1 MKKDGVLSIGIDY
14 KKELN
19 KFINDFENSFS
30 ELSKNKQIE
39 EGVQEQFQSVIAE
52 MRQFKSTINNE
63 IDKLGE
69 SKVSQS
75 SFKSFKQTVNNNL
88 STIKEDIDK
97 LDTSLSALTDQMGL
111 LSNGIDISKISQQ
124 FAEWQSYIEAT
135 HQTISNLIDVLN
147 NQGISLFSFDPNSV
161 QNVKNIIKNI
171 DKEISLLDKDT
182 GATYELFNY
191 DQAQQELNGLSAK
204 LVSTVEQL
212 ENLKKQASTMDSSS
226 IGFQKTQGEIA
237 LLELRA
243 ARINEVIDSLFDATE
258 KNNIKINIDD
268 SFFDTY
274 DKYTSNLSERYDA
287 IVELAKNARK
297 ALKDIIDSENNSLV
311 KVSSEM
317 NANSAEFVGTVTIET
332 SGSEL
337 WKKLYPSIN
346 ELQDILNNNPVVAPI
361 KLVIAPTAIS
371 NKDGEDNNIS
381 KRYSKKYSKVLAQ
394 TNEDAVIDLE
404 GVYKK
409 TFTSIMDAAVSYAKD
424 TIKKIQDTFDKNL
437 INIKFDISKEEQ
449 EKINNFILSNKDG
462 NKIDISGQIL
472 KAKKD
477 IEDLN
482 KSIEKTSTLLQE
494 AKAKGNVKFDG
505 FDKLAQDISKN
516 INELEQLQNIL
527 KALQNIE
534 ITVARANGISS
545 VTEIEN
551 QWESL
556 EKHIINATKLDG
568 SFRKN
573 IKIDKIASEYQKYID
588 MGGTNSISDIS
599 KIKNNKETINSI
611 INKVKELNSQKV
623 DNSKIDNVNNDL
635 STTKVL
641 LDDIVLRIDNL
652 IELTRKIG
660 NTFYK
665 IFKPESTSDLNKQ
678 WDLISKKF
686 QSIADNS
693 GKINLSKQK
702 KEIKELLLMFL
713 EYQKLGGTKTPIDLT
728 DNIETIAKL
737 NKEYN
742 KLDKVNGQND
752 SANINKEKENFNTV
766 ETSVGQLTS
775 AINKKTDAIKEEANT
790 MELAARAEVKSIGK
804 IIQAIQSLIDKIE
817 TIPNID
823 IKISDK
829 LLAGSQQPE
838 ARNKGQKNTNKIDI
852 PQTDK
857 EKSAMEDM
865 SSATER
871 AVQSTEDFTKATED
885 TSTSLENF
893 KEKTWKI
900 ISQVGEASD
909 DRFSA
914 TYEKNKGQI
923 AAVTWRAVKDDEG
936 NYVYDELGDKEYT
949 QSVTTISN
957 YQKLEKEIISAD
969 NALRKLEDD
978 KKAILEL
985 DSKADTTFIQAQID
999 DQKEYIKLLEQTITY
1014 IANVKSVVQKEDG
1027 SEEEVYSYFID
1038 EQAIQNARLK
1048 AKRDY
1053 ELSSGAKQEKKS
1065 ATQTASDEK
1074 KKLANITQ
1082 VNRALSKQQ
1091 ISIEKIERTYNK
1103 AVNPDLDKFVS
1114 NTNDLTELE
1123 TEKNKIITLINKLKN
1138 QPRTSSNEDE
1148 FLELERLIARYKQLA
1163 KYKLV
1168 ANNPTKQE
1176 LGGQKLDILISEKIA
1191 DYDKLIAKA
1200 QTYGEETKNIVEE
1213 LKKQRYLLSQTDNAG
1228 NYIATVDSYY
1238 DARDFLKVRTAD
1250 FQSFEALNKIKQR
1263 EKQLDQSI
1271 VDNALS
1277 DQISAWRQIQ
1287 SIREKIVRATSTEE
1301 IEALKES
1308 KKYYQEKYI
1317 TANKILKA
1325 HSDLYNKEEQMLKL
1339 EQIRLETNAKI
1350 AHYKGNKEKI
1360 SNDATNK
1367 QISKAINST
1376 KNRINTLSNNPELSD
1391 QFNNIIKQIGNYD
1404 GLQIETLPDLTEEFQ
1419 NVKNKIDALNKDLA
1433 SGKITLEDYN
1443 NTVESIISNYT
1454 NLVEVER
1461 QIAKE
1466 IQDQKEKQIKTGQDF
1481 LQEQQDYL
1489 STTQENEAIQKN
1501 KDVYQ
1506 ELLSTIK
1513 EYSDVKKRLANN
1525 KALDGDIE
1533 RADILESK
1541 IYDLQHKGI
1550 LSTSQINKSNRL
1562 LDELYSQIIKIEKE
1576 VNKNNKNSITS
1587 LYDNL
1592 NVYEG
1597 NINKLKSSKSYDKN
1611 SKYAQA
1617 LDEYSNKFQIYKNA
1631 VTEANNLEIV
1641 DEGTIENIQ
1650 RLKKEV
1656 DDAAISVKNMYKG
1669 STSLSRDKLYDKVHK
1684 YMKDNTG
1691 ISKDF
1696 KIELQQILNTLDQ
1709 LGSEADVS
1717 DLTDQ
1722 FYKLKFQ
1729 IREAGQ
1735 EGKSFLDIIKNK
1747 AMYGLAAQIGMY
1759 FGFNDIIRYIR
1770 EGVSVVK
1777 ELDTALTEM
1786 RKVSDETVDSLKD
1799 FQKASFDVAKQI
1811 GTTAL
1816 EVQNSTADF
1825 MRLGYALDDASQ
1837 LSVDANIY
1845 ANVGDMDISEAT
1857 EHMISSIQAWQS
1869 EFTSTA
1875 EASTNIIDRYNE
1887 VGNRFAITSADI
1899 GSAMERS
1906 AAALKAA
1913 GNDLNESIGLI
1924 VAGNLI
1930 QQDADTTAN
1939 ALKVLSLRI
1948 RGSKADLEEL
1958 GESTDDLADSTSKLR
1973 EQVKAL
1979 TGVDIMLDEN
1989 TYKSTAT
1996 IIQELGAVWDKL
2008 TDVSKSATLE
2018 ILAGKTRASTVAGL
2032 IENYKTIGSV
2042 IKTAE
2047 QSAGSAREEN
2057 LRYIESIEGRLNI
2070 LSTQAQEFWYTFI
2083 NSDAIKDG
2091 ITLLTNLLE
2100 VLTKIV
2106 DTFGSL
2112 GTVATI
2118 GGAVLGAQGYGLT

>member
-30 ELSKNKQIE
+30 ELSKNNQIE
-39 EGVQEQFQSVIAE
+39 KGIQEQFQSVIAE

-88 STIKEDIDK
+88 STIREDIDK

-124 FAEWQSYIEAT
+124 FAEWQSYVEVT
-135 HQTISNLIDVLN
+135 HQSISNLIDVLN
-147 NQGISLFSFDPNSV
+147 NQGISLFSFDTNSV

-171 DKEISLLDKDT
+171 DKEINLLDKDT

-212 ENLKKQASTMDSSS
+212 ENLKKQASTMDASS

-274 DKYTSNLSERYDA
+274 DKYTSDLSERYDA

-311 KVSSEM
+311 KVSSKM
-317 NANSAEFVGTVTIET
+317 NSNSAEFVGTVTIET
-332 SGSEL
+332 SGTEL
-337 WKKLYPSIN
+337 WEKLYPSIN
-346 ELQDILNNNPVVAPI
+346 ELQGILNNNPVVAPI
-361 KLVIAPTAIS
+361 KLVVAPTAMS
-371 NKDGEDNNIS
+371 NKDGEENSIS
-381 KRYSKKYSKVLAQ
+381 KRYSKKYSKILAQ

-424 TIKKIQDTFDKNL
+424 TIKKIQATFDKNL
-437 INIKFDISKEEQ
+437 INIKFDINKEEQ

-462 NKIDISGQIL
+462 KKIDISGQIT
-472 KAKKD
+472 KAKKE

-482 KSIEKTSTLLQE
+482 QSIEKTSTLLQE
-494 AKAKGNVKFDG
+494 AKEKGNVRFDG

-545 VTEIEN
+545 VTDIEN

-556 EKHIINATKLDG
+556 EKRIVNATKLDG

-573 IKIDKIASEYQKYID
+573 IKIDRIASEYQKYID
-588 MGGTNSISDIS
+588 MGGTNSIFDIS
-599 KIKNNKETINSI
+599 KIKNNKETINTI

-665 IFKPESTSDLNKQ
+665 IFKSDNTTDLNKQ

-686 QSIADNS
+686 QSIADSS

-702 KEIKELLLMFL
+702 KEIKEFLLMFL
-713 EYQKLGGTKTPIDLT
+713 EYQKLGGTKTPFDLT
-728 DNIETIAKL
+728 DNIKTIEKL

-742 KLDKVNGQND
+742 KFDKTSSQNT
-752 SANINKEKENFNTV
+752 SSYTSKEKENFNTV
-766 ETSVGQLTS
+766 KASVGQLTS
-775 AINKKTDAIKEEANT
+775 EINKKTDAIKVEANT
-790 MELAARAEVKSIGK
+790 MEIAARAEVKSIGK
-804 IIQAIQSLIDKIE
+804 ITQAIQSLIDKIE

-829 LLAGSQQPE
+829 LLADSQQPE

-857 EKSAMEDM
+857 EKSSMEDM

-885 TSTSLENF
+885 TSISLENF

-936 NYVYDELGDKEYT
+936 NYVYDEFGDKEYT
-949 QSVTTISN
+949 KSVTTISN

-1014 IANVKSVVQKEDG
+1014 IANVKSIVQKEDG

-1123 TEKNKIITLINKLKN
+1123 TEKSKIIILINKLKN
-1138 QPRTSSNEDE
+1138 QPRASSNEDE
-1148 FLELERLIARYKQLA
+1148 FLELERLIARYKQLV

-1263 EKQLDQSI
+1263 EKQSDQSY
-1271 VDNALS
+1271 VDRALQ
-1277 DQISAWRQIQ
+1277 DQISAWTQIQ

-1301 IEALKES
+1301 VDALKDS
-1308 KKYYQEKYI
+1308 KKYYQEQYI
-1317 TANKILKA
+1317 TANKILKV

-1376 KNRINTLSNNPELSD
+1376 KNRINTLSNNPELSS
-1391 QFNNIIKQIGNYD
+1391 QFNNNIKQIGSYD
-1404 GLQIETLPDLTEEFQ
+1404 SQQIKALPDLTEEFQ
-1419 NVKNKIDALNKDLA
+1419 NVKKQIDALNKDLA

-1461 QIAKE
+1461 QIVKE
-1466 IQDQKEKQIKTGQDF
+1466 IQDQKEKQLKTGQDF

-1501 KDVYQ
+1501 KNAYQ
-1506 ELLSTIK
+1506 DLIDTIK
-1513 EYSDVKKRLANN
+1513 EYSNVRKRLASN
-1525 KALDGDIE
+1525 KALDGDVE
-1533 RADILESK
+1533 LADKLENK
-1541 IYDLQHKGI
+1541 IYDLQNQGI
-1550 LSTSQINKSNRL
+1550 LSSSQIDKSNRL
-1562 LDELYSQIIKIEKE
+1562 LDELYNQIIKIEKE
-1576 VNKNNKNSITS
+1576 VNKSNKETIDNYYNKLNTYEGFISRLNNNKN
-1587 LYDNL
+1587 YDVDSQYANEIKK
-1592 NVYEG
+1592 YQ
-1597 NINKLKSSKSYDKN
+1597 DKYN
-1611 SKYAQA
+1611 T
-1617 LDEYSNKFQIYKNA
+1617 YKNA
-1631 VTEANNLEIV
+1631 INNARKLDIV
-1641 DEGTIENIQ
+1641 DENTLRNIEA
-1650 RLKKEV
+1650 LKKEL
-1656 DDAAISVKNMYKG
+1656 DDATISIKNMDKG
-1669 STSLSRDKLYDKVHK
+1669 SSSLSRGKLQDKITK
-1684 YMKDNTG
+1684 YLHDNTL
-1691 ISKDF
+1691 ISKEF
-1696 KIELQQILNTLDQ
+1696 RQELEDIIYTLDIMKSKANVAQ
-1709 LGSEADVS
+1709 LQDDFNRV
-1717 DLTDQ
+1717 
-1722 FYKLKFQ
+1722 KIK

-1735 EGKSFLDIIKNK
+1735 EGKTFFDIIKNK

-1770 EGVSVVK
+1770 EGISVVG
-1777 ELDTALTEM
+1777 EYDDALTNISYTM
-1786 RKVSDETVDSLKD
+1786 DLTKSQLDDLGSSVLDLASNM
-1799 FQKASFDVAKQI
+1799 KASISDAMQVAQ
-1811 GTTAL
+1811 
-1816 EVQNSTADF
+1816 
-1825 MRLGYALDDASQ
+1825 
-1837 LSVDANIY
+1837 IY
-1845 ANVGDMDISEAT
+1845 ANMNTTAEEIQKLSQPTLILSNLTGFDAETVAND
-1857 EHMISSIQAWQS
+1857 IQAVNQQFEIAAEDS
-1869 EFTSTA
+1869 MQIADIYDYISRNIAISYSKGIEGMAAGVQIVGSTA
-1875 EASTNIIDRYNE
+1875 
-1887 VGNRFAITSADI
+1887 
-1899 GSAMERS
+1899 
-1906 AAALKAA
+1906 K
-1913 GNDLNESIGLI
+1913 
-1924 VAGNLI
+1924 
-1930 QQDADTTAN
+1930 Q
-1939 ALKVLSLRI
+1939 
-1948 RGSKADLEEL
+1948 
-1958 GESTDDLADSTSKLR
+1958 
-1973 EQVKAL
+1973 
-1979 TGVDIMLDEN
+1979 
-1989 TYKSTAT
+1989 
-1996 IIQELGAVWDKL
+1996 
-2008 TDVSKSATLE
+2008 
-2018 ILAGKTRASTVAGL
+2018 AGK
-2032 IENYKTIGSV
+2032 N
-2042 IKTAE
+2042 
-2047 QSAGSAREEN
+2047 
-2057 LRYIESIEGRLNI
+2057 
-2070 LSTQAQEFWYTFI
+2070 
-2083 NSDAIKDG
+2083 KD
-2091 ITLLTNLLE
+2091 LY
-2100 VLTKIV
+2100 VQKC
-2106 DTFGSL
+2106 
-2112 GTVATI
+2112 A
-2118 GGAVLGAQGYGLT
+2118 